1 MNEKKYV
8 NRERQIQPQSLTEY
22 DEQAARERRA
32 RRIQEMKRQKARR
45 LLIQKCV
52 MIAVPILAIVLVGT
66 VLLTAAGKAS
76 AKHDKGTV
84 QGENT
89 EAGGNLGVD
98 TVGNKAENT
107 GAGTAAGGNSAGE
120 TSGESAGEG
129 NFQAGNENGNAL
141 PQDGMQDPEDTLGA
155 DSGNEDEKEK
165 KIYSAQATDDTR
177 WIGDEIISTN
187 AIFIDLETGNI
198 LGQKDPYKVLSPA
211 SMTKILTLLV
221 AAEQLETA
229 AQLDDTYTIDL
240 SITDYCY
247 VNECSVAGFN
257 RDEAVTV
264 RNLMYGT
271 ILPSGAEA
279 ALGLA
284 NYVAGSHEAFVE
296 LMNEKVA
303 ELGLSDTAHFTN
315 CVGLYDKR
323 NVCTVYDIAM
333 ILRAAM
339 ENDLCRE
346 VLTTKI
352 YQIPANDEHPDG
364 MTLSN
369 WFLRRIE
376 DYVPD
381 GMRVIGAKT
390 GYVSQAGNCAASI
403 AQTTDGDYYIC
414 VTANT
419 TSSKQCI
426 QDHVQLYTTYMGY

>member
-1 MNEKKYV
+1 MEEIVEYSTTPE
-8 NRERQIQPQSLTEY
+8 ER
-22 DEQAARERRA
+22 AARRAERTAARLKRQRERRL
-32 RRIQEMKRQKARR
+32 R
-45 LLIQKCV
+45 LLKRIAMGGSVCVGLALCIFLGAKTLQGFSDPQARTNPNLSEITAQKPELPNQQ
-52 MIAVPILAIVLVGT
+52 AESPTEDT
-66 VLLTAAGKAS
+66 VLPPLPFAVVA
-76 AKHDKGTV
+76 
-84 QGENT
+84 GENT
-89 EAGGNLGVD
+89 V
-98 TVGNKAENT
+98 TI
-107 GAGTAAGGNSAGE
+107 GE
-120 TSGESAGEG
+120 ELSS
-129 NFQAGNENGNAL
+129 
-141 PQDGMQDPEDTLGA
+141 
-155 DSGNEDEKEK
+155 KH
-165 KIYSAQATDDTR
+165 
-177 WIGDEIISTN
+177 
-187 AIFIDLETGNI
+187 AIVIDLTGKTI
-198 LGQKDPYKVLSPA
+198 LAQKSANTVVSPA

-284 NYVAGSHEAFVE
+284 NYIAGSHEAFVE

>member
-1 MNEKKYV
+1 MDEHFEYTATAEE
-8 NRERQIQPQSLTEY
+8 RAARRAERTAARLERQRQ
-22 DEQAARERRA
+22 ER
-32 RRIQEMKRQKARR
+32 KR
-45 LLIQKCV
+45 LLKTLALGGGVCLCLILIVFLGIKAVQGFSDARSVDTDPSTITAQKPE
-52 MIAVPILAIVLVGT
+52 VPMRDPQPPIEDEPEDNDLPFSLATDNRTVTVGDELSSKHAIVIDLTGKAILA
-66 VLLTAAGKAS
+66 
-76 AKHDKGTV
+76 
-84 QGENT
+84 
-89 EAGGNLGVD
+89 
-98 TVGNKAENT
+98 
-107 GAGTAAGGNSAGE
+107 
-120 TSGESAGEG
+120 
-129 NFQAGNENGNAL
+129 
-141 PQDGMQDPEDTLGA
+141 
-155 DSGNEDEKEK
+155 
-165 KIYSAQATDDTR
+165 
-177 WIGDEIISTN
+177 
-187 AIFIDLETGNI
+187 
-198 LGQKDPYKVLSPA
+198 QKDAFTVISPA

-221 AAEQLETA
+221 AAEHIERE

-284 NYVAGSHEAFVE
+284 NYIAGSHEAFVE
-296 LMNEKVA
+296 MMNEKVA
-303 ELGLSDTAHFTN
+303 ELGLSETAHFTN
-315 CVGLYDKR
+315 CVGLYNKQ
-323 NVCTVYDIAM
+323 NVCTVYDMAM

-339 ENDLCRE
+339 ENELCRE

-352 YQIPANDEHPDG
+352 YQIPANGEHPEG

-381 GMRVIGAKT
+381 GMKVIGAKT
-390 GYVSQAGNCAASI
+390 GYVSQAGSCAASI
-403 AQTTDGDYYIC
+403 AQTEGGDYYIC

-419 TSSKQCI
+419 TSSKQCV

>member
-1 MNEKKYV
+1 MEEIVEYSTTPE
-8 NRERQIQPQSLTEY
+8 ER
-22 DEQAARERRA
+22 AARRAERTAA
-32 RRIQEMKRQKARR
+32 RLKRQRQRR
-45 LLIQKCV
+45 LRLLKRIAMGGSVCVGLALCIFLGAKTLQGFSDPQARTNPNLSEITAQKPELPNQQ
-52 MIAVPILAIVLVGT
+52 AESPTEGT
-66 VLLTAAGKAS
+66 VLPPLPFAVVA
-76 AKHDKGTV
+76 
-84 QGENT
+84 GENT
-89 EAGGNLGVD
+89 V
-98 TVGNKAENT
+98 T
-107 GAGTAAGGNSAGE
+107 
-120 TSGESAGEG
+120 
-129 NFQAGNENGNAL
+129 
-141 PQDGMQDPEDTLGA
+141 
-155 DSGNEDEKEK
+155 
-165 KIYSAQATDDTR
+165 
-177 WIGDEIISTN
+177 IGDELSSKH
-187 AIFIDLETGNI
+187 AIVIDLTGKTI
-198 LGQKDPYKVLSPA
+198 LAQKSANTVVSPA

-284 NYVAGSHEAFVE
+284 NYIAGSHEAFVE
-296 LMNEKVA
+296 LMNEKVT

>member
-1 MNEKKYV
+1 MEEIVEYSTTPE
-8 NRERQIQPQSLTEY
+8 ER
-22 DEQAARERRA
+22 AARRAERTAARLKRQRQ
-32 RRIQEMKRQKARR
+32 RRIR
-45 LLIQKCV
+45 LLKRMAMGGSVCLGLALCIFLGAKTLQGFSDPQARTNPNLSEITAQKPELPNQQ
-52 MIAVPILAIVLVGT
+52 AESPTEDT
-66 VLLTAAGKAS
+66 VLPPLPFAVVA
-76 AKHDKGTV
+76 
-84 QGENT
+84 GENT
-89 EAGGNLGVD
+89 V
-98 TVGNKAENT
+98 TI
-107 GAGTAAGGNSAGE
+107 GE
-120 TSGESAGEG
+120 ELSS
-129 NFQAGNENGNAL
+129 
-141 PQDGMQDPEDTLGA
+141 
-155 DSGNEDEKEK
+155 KH
-165 KIYSAQATDDTR
+165 
-177 WIGDEIISTN
+177 
-187 AIFIDLETGNI
+187 AIVIDLTGKTI
-198 LGQKDPYKVLSPA
+198 LAQKSANTVVSPA

-284 NYVAGSHEAFVE
+284 NYIAGSHEAFVE

-376 DYVPD
+376 DYIPD